1 MITICPRCSNSLE
14 VDEKKKNSRV
24 FCSQC
29 NDFFVAYEAVECSHC
44 RKSKHPN
51 HPCKCGSNDKLF
63 QLSKSLP
70 EIKTFV
76 PGLPDEVQKQLENI
90 FSAVKER
97 IENLENRISDL
108 EDEIEDLKDQ
118 LEE

>member
-29 NDFFVAYEAVECSHC
+29 NDFFVAYEAIECSHC

-51 HPCKCGSNDKLF
+51 HRCQCGNSDKVFKLTG
-63 QLSKSLP
+63 LKT
-70 EIKTFV
+70 EIPVLVTD
-76 PGLPDEVQKQLENI
+76 LPDAVADQLEKI

-97 IENLENRISDL
+97 IEDLENKVSDL
-108 EDEIEDLKDQ
+108 EDEIEELKNQ
-118 LEE
+118 QN